1 MRRSRL
7 PAYGLILMLALILV
21 AGCLTDPEK
30 KETPTEETPEFRDL
44 TAKDD
49 VIYNL
54 LLSYKEKDITEYSR
68 LLLNNGDAYNGS
80 TYPASYYWYNQ
91 PEAEGLDEYIPREDD
106 IACTNNIFLAAK
118 GTPAKPE
125 HPAIARLI
133 LTITEGSWAPV
144 AEIFG
149 QTCEDCWF
157 TEREYLVVL
166 AFGEDDIFGNE
177 QVQFYIVPVDE
188 GGTKIYKLA
197 VAKDVHVE

>member
-68 LLLNNGDAYNGS
+68 LLLNDGDAYNGS
-80 TYPASYYWYNQ
+80 PYQDSYYWYNQ
-91 PEAEGLDEYIPREDD
+91 PNSGLDEYLTREEDST
-106 IACTNNIFLAAK
+106 CTSHIFLAAQEM
-118 GTPAKPE
+118 PVKPI
-125 HPAIARLI
+125 HPEIDRLI

-144 AEIFG
+144 AELFG
-149 QTCEDCWF
+149 QACEDCWF
-157 TEREYLVVL
+157 TEREY
-166 AFGEDDIFGNE
+166 DIFLEMGETDIHGYDN
-177 QVQFYIVPVDE
+177 VQFYIVPVDE
-188 GGTKIYKLA
+188 GGLKIYKIA
-197 VAKDVHVE
+197 IAKDILAN